1 MKKPS
6 EKELELLFA
15 VSLETCVADVE
26 SGKQGKS
33 DRYFSLKIGE
43 LRNLAFLTTTGVVL
57 FILLQ
62 SRQNKH
68 F

>member
-6 EKELELLFA
+6 EKELELLLA
-15 VSLETCVADVE
+15 VRLETCVGDVE

-43 LRNLAFLTTTGVVL
+43 LRKSAFPTTNGVVL
-57 FILLQ
+57 FILL
-62 SRQNKH
+62 
-68 F
+68 